1 MGIRLYKPYTA
12 STRNRSVSDFS
23 EITIKPRK
31 VIDSTITV
39 FKDEITEGLLL
50 VDIVVVG
57 TKVLPHNRFKTTKVG
72 VPGKVATIEYDP
84 NRNARIALINYQ
96 DGENVISSPR
106 GLKVGETVLAAPN
119 ASILIGN
126 CLPFQSIPELV
137 FITLN

>member
-23 EITIKPRK
+23 EITQSSPEKSLTAPLQC
-31 VIDSTITV
+31 S
-39 FKDEITEGLLL
+39 KDEITEGLL

-84 NRNARIALINYQ
+84 NRNARIAINYQ
-96 DGENVISSPR
+96 DGEKR
-106 GLKVGETVLAAPN
+106 Y
-119 ASILIGN
+119 ILH
-126 CLPFQSIPELV
+126 PEV
-137 FITLN
+137 

>member
-1 MGIRLYKPYTA
+1 MPYTA

-23 EITIKPRK
+23 EITQSSPEKSLTAPLQC
-31 VIDSTITV
+31 S
-39 FKDEITEGLLL
+39 KDEITEGLLL

-96 DGENVISSPR
+96 DGKNVIFFTPR
-106 GLKVGETVLAAPN
+106 FK
-119 ASILIGN
+119 SW
-126 CLPFQSIPELV
+126 
-137 FITLN
+137 

>member
-57 TKVLPHNRFKTTKVG
+57 TKVLP
-72 VPGKVATIEYDP
+72 
-84 NRNARIALINYQ
+84 
-96 DGENVISSPR
+96 
-106 GLKVGETVLAAPN
+106 
-119 ASILIGN
+119 
-126 CLPFQSIPELV
+126 
-137 FITLN
+137 